1 MDYPED
7 PRFLQS
13 PVVST
18 HTTPDKTDLSPP
30 YQPDSSNIVVDLDVQ
45 TAAEVED
52 EDPVPAAVTTFS
64 DCPANE
70 VDHIVDEQISGF
82 SSEVEQLLRG
92 NNIYYVSCLSTQGS
106 REPPQTAVLPLSD
119 YVSNF
124 NTPFPVCNYISS
136 FQDSLKMFIDSH
148 HASGPLAAQ
157 EDVSSSSSATEV
169 TSNVPDTSSNI
180 NPCASS
186 SSTTKPN
193 TFESSLRPCSPSI
206 ALPDSMTQLQHRSR
220 LPEPDVHEPPQKMCP
235 LEQDSVCQKTLETN
249 ISNNLHQSSHE
260 MNGSSF
266 AETTEAVEGQMAHPA
281 VLAEVAP
288 MEHAH
293 SAISSIIDQLQP
305 EVISNLVEIL
315 KGVQKNSVHF
325 YIHSM
330 DEEESDVCWEIKVHL
345 SYVKKYSL
353 LFKLYWFVLL
363 FLDQLYPCI

>member
-18 HTTPDKTDLSPP
+18 HTTPDKKDLSPP

-45 TAAEVED
+45 TATEVED
-52 EDPVPAAVTTFS
+52 EDTAPAPVTTFS

-92 NNIYYVSCLSTQGS
+92 NNIYYVSCLSSQSS
-106 REPPQTAVLPLSD
+106 REPPKTPVLPLSN

-136 FQDSLKMFIDSH
+136 FQDSLKVFIDSQR
-148 HASGPLAAQ
+148 ASGAHAAQ
-157 EDVSSSSSATEV
+157 DVSSSSSETEV

-180 NPCASS
+180 NPCTSS
-186 SSTTKPN
+186 SSISKPN
-193 TFESSLRPCSPSI
+193 TFESSLKSCSPTS
-206 ALPDSMTQLQHRSR
+206 ALPDSMPQLQHRSS
-220 LPEPDVHEPPQKMCP
+220 LPDPDVHEPPQKMWP
-235 LEQDSVCQKTLETN
+235 LEQDSVCQKNLEAN
-249 ISNNLHQSSHE
+249 ISNNHQSSHE
-260 MNGSSF
+260 INGSSV
-266 AETTEAVEGQMAHPA
+266 AEATEALEGQIAHPA
-281 VLAEVAP
+281 VLTEDAP

-305 EVISNLVEIL
+305 EVINNLVEIL

-330 DEEESDVCWEIKVHL
+330 DEEESDVCWEIKV
-345 SYVKKYSL
+345 YFY
-353 LFKLYWFVLL
+353 KLRYTFI
-363 FLDQLYPCI
+363 CIHGIVNEKIPHH